1 MDLSNLQSV
10 LMKNPDKAM
19 KLFDMISNIAAD
31 QPQSQIAKDWDQI
44 LQTVGVDDILN
55 AYANQKTHLEGSAG
69 DSNHEASLEEKAG
82 YSGWKRYF
90 KQMYGDYA
98 IPTGFAL
105 NKVILP
111 VAGGIAEATGNSLG
125 AYNSILGTAL
135 GAMANNIQKNSDYDT
150 TGYDDAARMRFLTK
164 AAEKVGGGAVAKIA
178 GDFVGNTARS
188 IGAELEARN
197 DKAREAALM
206 INEHPVGDFYR
217 DTMQLRK
224 NAQNINKSIK

>member
-1 MDLSNLQSV
+1 MDLSTLQSV
-10 LMKNPDKAM
+10 LTKNPDKAM
-19 KLFDMISNIAAD
+19 QLFDMISGIAAD

-44 LQTVGVDDILN
+44 IQTVGVDDIMN
-55 AYANQKTHLEGSAG
+55 AYANQKAPSKGKT
-69 DSNHEASLEEKAG
+69 G
-82 YSGWKRYF
+82 YSGWQRYF
-90 KQMYGDYA
+90 KQMYGKNA
-98 IPTGFAL
+98 IPTDFAI

-111 VAGGIAEATGNSLG
+111 VAGGLAEATGNSLG

-150 TGYDDAARMRFLTK
+150 TGYNDAARMRFLTK

-178 GDFVGNTARS
+178 GDYVGNTARS
-188 IGAELEARN
+188 VGAELEARN

-206 INEHPVGDFYR
+206 MNEHPVGDFYR

-224 NAQNINKSIK
+224 NAQNINKSTK

>member
-1 MDLSNLQSV
+1 MDLSTLQSV
-10 LMKNPDKAM
+10 LTKNPDKAM
-19 KLFDMISNIAAD
+19 QLFDMISGIAAD

-44 LQTVGVDDILN
+44 IQTVGVYDIIN
-55 AYANQKTHLEGSAG
+55 AYANQKAPSK
-69 DSNHEASLEEKAG
+69 EKTG
-82 YSGWKRYF
+82 YYGWQRYF
-90 KQMYGDYA
+90 KQMYGKNA
-98 IPTGFAL
+98 IPTDFAV

-111 VAGGIAEATGNSLG
+111 VAGGLAEATGNSLG

-150 TGYDDAARMRFLTK
+150 TGYSDAARMRFLTK
-164 AAEKVGGGAVAKIA
+164 AAEKVGGGAVTKIA

-188 IGAELEARN
+188 VGAELEARN

-206 INEHPVGDFYR
+206 MNEHPVGDFYR

-224 NAQNINKSIK
+224 NAQNINKSTK

>member
-1 MDLSNLQSV
+1 MDLSTLQSV
-10 LMKNPDKAM
+10 LTKNPDKAM
-19 KLFDMISNIAAD
+19 QLFDMISGIAAD

-44 LQTVGVDDILN
+44 IQTVGVDDILN
-55 AYANQKTHLEGSAG
+55 AYANQKAPSKGKT
-69 DSNHEASLEEKAG
+69 G
-82 YSGWKRYF
+82 YSGWQRYF
-90 KQMYGDYA
+90 KQMYGKNA
-98 IPTGFAL
+98 IPTDFAV

-111 VAGGIAEATGNSLG
+111 VAGGLAEATGNSLG

-150 TGYDDAARMRFLTK
+150 TGYNDAARMRFLTK

-178 GDFVGNTARS
+178 GDYVGNTARS
-188 IGAELEARN
+188 VGAELEARN

-206 INEHPVGDFYR
+206 MNEHPVGDFYR

-224 NAQNINKSIK
+224 NAQNINKSTK

>member
-1 MDLSNLQSV
+1 MDLSTLQSI
-10 LMKNPDKAM
+10 LTNNPDKAFQ
-19 KLFDMISNIAAD
+19 LFDMISGIAAD

-44 LQTVGVDDILN
+44 IQTVGVDDILN
-55 AYANQKTHLEGSAG
+55 AYANQKAYADQKAPSK
-69 DSNHEASLEEKAG
+69 EKEG
-82 YSGWKRYF
+82 YSGWQRYF
-90 KQMYGDYA
+90 KQMYGEYA
-98 IPTGFAL
+98 IPTAFAV

-111 VAGGIAEATGNSLG
+111 VAGGLAEATGNSLG

-150 TGYDDAARMRFLTK
+150 TGYNDAARMRFLTK

-188 IGAELEARN
+188 VGAELEARN
-197 DKAREAALM
+197 DRAREAALM
-206 INEHPVGDFYR
+206 MNEHPVGDFYR

-224 NAQNINKSIK
+224 NAQNINRSTK

>member
-1 MDLSNLQSV
+1 MDLSTLQSV
-10 LMKNPDKAM
+10 LTKNPDKAM
-19 KLFDMISNIAAD
+19 QLFDMISGIAAD

-44 LQTVGVDDILN
+44 IQTVGVDDILN
-55 AYANQKTHLEGSAG
+55 AFANQKTPSKG
-69 DSNHEASLEEKAG
+69 KTG
-82 YSGWKRYF
+82 YSGWQRYF
-90 KQMYGDYA
+90 KQMYGKDTV
-98 IPTGFAL
+98 PTDFAV
-105 NKVILP
+105 NKIILP
-111 VAGGIAEATGNSLG
+111 VAGGLAEATGNSLG

-178 GDFVGNTARS
+178 GDFVGNTAHS
-188 IGAELEARN
+188 VGAELEARN

-206 INEHPVGDFYR
+206 MNEHPVGDFYR

-224 NAQNINKSIK
+224 NAQNINKSTK

>member
-1 MDLSNLQSV
+1 MDLSTLQSV
-10 LMKNPDKAM
+10 LTKNPDKAM
-19 KLFDMISNIAAD
+19 QLFDMISGIAAD

-44 LQTVGVDDILN
+44 IQTVGVDDIIN
-55 AYANQKTHLEGSAG
+55 AYANQKAPSK
-69 DSNHEASLEEKAG
+69 EKTG
-82 YSGWKRYF
+82 YSGWQRYF
-90 KQMYGDYA
+90 KQMYGKNA
-98 IPTGFAL
+98 IPTDFAV

-111 VAGGIAEATGNSLG
+111 VAGGLEEATGNSLG

-150 TGYDDAARMRFLTK
+150 TGYSDAARMRFLTK
-164 AAEKVGGGAVAKIA
+164 AAEKVGGGAVTKIA

-188 IGAELEARN
+188 VGAELEARN

-206 INEHPVGDFYR
+206 MNEHPVGDFYR

-224 NAQNINKSIK
+224 NAQNINKSTK

>member
-1 MDLSNLQSV
+1 MDLSTLQNV
-10 LMKNPDKAM
+10 LTKNPDKAM
-19 KLFDMISNIAAD
+19 QLFDMISGLAAD

-44 LQTVGVDDILN
+44 IQTVGVDDIMN
-55 AYANQKTHLEGSAG
+55 AYASQKAPAKGKS
-69 DSNHEASLEEKAG
+69 G
-82 YSGWKRYF
+82 YSGWQRYF
-90 KQMYGDYA
+90 KQMYGKNA
-98 IPTGFAL
+98 KPTDFAL
-105 NKVILP
+105 NKIVLP
-111 VAGGIAEATGNSLG
+111 VAGGLAEATGNSVG

-135 GAMANNIQKNSDYDT
+135 GAMAGNIKRNSDYDT

-164 AAEKVGGGAVAKIA
+164 AANKVGVGAVGKIA

-206 INEHPVGDFYR
+206 MNEHPVGDFYR

-224 NAQNINKSIK
+224 NAQNISKSTK

>member
-19 KLFDMISNIAAD
+19 KLFDMISGIAAD

-55 AYANQKTHLEGSAG
+55 AFANQKAP
-69 DSNHEASLEEKAG
+69 SNANQEASSEGETG
-82 YSGWKRYF
+82 YSGWRRYF
-90 KQMYGDYA
+90 KQMYGNDA
-98 IPTGFAL
+98 IPTGFAV

-111 VAGGIAEATGNSLG
+111 VAGGLAEATGNSLG

-135 GAMANNIQKNSDYDT
+135 GAMASNIQKNSDYDT
-150 TGYDDAARMRFLTK
+150 TGYNDSARMRFLTK

-188 IGAELEARN
+188 VGAELEARN

-224 NAQNINKSIK
+224 NAQNINKSTK

>member
-1 MDLSNLQSV
+1 MDLSTLQNV
-10 LMKNPDKAM
+10 LTKNPDKAM
-19 KLFDMISNIAAD
+19 QLFDMISGLAAD

-44 LQTVGVDDILN
+44 IQTVGVDDIMN
-55 AYANQKTHLEGSAG
+55 VYASQKAPAKGKS
-69 DSNHEASLEEKAG
+69 G
-82 YSGWKRYF
+82 YSGWQRYF
-90 KQMYGDYA
+90 KQMYGKNA
-98 IPTGFAL
+98 KPTDFAL
-105 NKVILP
+105 NKIVLP
-111 VAGGIAEATGNSLG
+111 VAGGLAEATGNSVG

-135 GAMANNIQKNSDYDT
+135 GAMAGNIKRNSDYDT

-164 AAEKVGGGAVAKIA
+164 AANKVGVGAVGKIA

-206 INEHPVGDFYR
+206 MNEHPVGDFYR

-224 NAQNINKSIK
+224 NAQNINKSTK

>member
-1 MDLSNLQSV
+1 MDLSTLQSV
-10 LMKNPDKAM
+10 LTKNPDKAM
-19 KLFDMISNIAAD
+19 QLFDMISGIAAD

-44 LQTVGVDDILN
+44 IQTVGVDDILN
-55 AYANQKTHLEGSAG
+55 AYANQKAPSKGKT
-69 DSNHEASLEEKAG
+69 G
-82 YSGWKRYF
+82 YSGWQRYF
-90 KQMYGDYA
+90 KQMYGKNA
-98 IPTGFAL
+98 IPTDFAV

-111 VAGGIAEATGNSLG
+111 VSGGIAEATGNSLG

-150 TGYDDAARMRFLTK
+150 TGYSDAARMRFLTK

-188 IGAELEARN
+188 VGAELEARN

-206 INEHPVGDFYR
+206 MNEHPVGDFYR

-224 NAQNINKSIK
+224 NAQNINKSTK

>member
-44 LQTVGVDDILN
+44 IQTVGVDDILN
-55 AYANQKTHLEGSAG
+55 AFANQKAFA
-69 DSNHEASLEEKAG
+69 NQEAPSKEKAG
-82 YSGWKRYF
+82 YSGWQRYF
-90 KQMYGDYA
+90 KQMYGELA
-98 IPTGFAL
+98 TPTAFAV

-111 VAGGIAEATGNSLG
+111 VAGGLAEATGNSLG

-150 TGYDDAARMRFLTK
+150 TGYNDAARMRFLTK

-188 IGAELEARN
+188 VGAELEARN
-197 DKAREAALM
+197 DRAREATLM
-206 INEHPVGDFYR
+206 MNEHPVGDFYR

-224 NAQNINKSIK
+224 NAQNINKSTK

>member
-1 MDLSNLQSV
+1 MDLSTLQSV

-44 LQTVGVDDILN
+44 IQTVGVDDILN
-55 AYANQKTHLEGSAG
+55 AYANQEAFSKEKTGY
-69 DSNHEASLEEKAG
+69 DDQEAPSEEKAG

-98 IPTGFAL
+98 IPTAFAV

-150 TGYDDAARMRFLTK
+150 TGYSDAARMRFLTK

-188 IGAELEARN
+188 VGSELEARN
-197 DKAREAALM
+197 DRAREAALM

>member
-1 MDLSNLQSV
+1 MDLSTLQSV
-10 LMKNPDKAM
+10 LTKNPDKAM
-19 KLFDMISNIAAD
+19 QLFDMISGIAAD

-44 LQTVGVDDILN
+44 IQTVGVDDIMN
-55 AYANQKTHLEGSAG
+55 AYANQKAPSKGKT
-69 DSNHEASLEEKAG
+69 G
-82 YSGWKRYF
+82 YSGWQRYF
-90 KQMYGDYA
+90 KQMYGKNA
-98 IPTGFAL
+98 IPTDFAI

-150 TGYDDAARMRFLTK
+150 TGYSDAARMRFLTK

-178 GDFVGNTARS
+178 GDYVGNTARS
-188 IGAELEARN
+188 VGAELEARN

-206 INEHPVGDFYR
+206 MNEHPVGDFYR

-224 NAQNINKSIK
+224 NAQNINKSTT

>member
-55 AYANQKTHLEGSAG
+55 AYANQKTHLEGSTG

-82 YSGWKRYF
+82 YSGWKKYF

>member
-1 MDLSNLQSV
+1 MDLSTLQSV
-10 LMKNPDKAM
+10 LTKNPDKAM
-19 KLFDMISNIAAD
+19 QLFDMISGIAAD

-44 LQTVGVDDILN
+44 IQTVGVDDILN
-55 AYANQKTHLEGSAG
+55 AYANQKAPSKGKT
-69 DSNHEASLEEKAG
+69 G
-82 YSGWKRYF
+82 YSGWQRYF
-90 KQMYGDYA
+90 KQMYGKNA
-98 IPTGFAL
+98 IPTDFAI

-111 VAGGIAEATGNSLG
+111 VAGGLAEATGNSLG

-150 TGYDDAARMRFLTK
+150 TGYNDAARMRFLTK

-178 GDFVGNTARS
+178 GDYVGNTARS
-188 IGAELEARN
+188 VGAELEARN

-206 INEHPVGDFYR
+206 MNEHPVGDFYR

-224 NAQNINKSIK
+224 NAQNINKSTK

>member
-1 MDLSNLQSV
+1 MDLSILQSV

-19 KLFDMISNIAAD
+19 KLFDMISNIAAE

-44 LQTVGVDDILN
+44 IQTVGVDDILN
-55 AYANQKTHLEGSAG
+55 AYANQKAPLEGSTG
-69 DSNHEASLEEKAG
+69 YSNQEAPLEEKAG

-90 KQMYGDYA
+90 KQMYGNDA
-98 IPTGFAL
+98 IPTGFAV

-111 VAGGIAEATGNSLG
+111 VAGGLAEATGNSLG

-135 GAMANNIQKNSDYDT
+135 GAMASNIQKNSDYDT
-150 TGYDDAARMRFLTK
+150 TGYSDAARMRFLTK

>member
-55 AYANQKTHLEGSAG
+55 AYANQKTHLEGSTG
-69 DSNHEASLEEKAG
+69 NSNHEASLEEKAG

>member
-1 MDLSNLQSV
+1 MDLSTLQSV
-10 LMKNPDKAM
+10 LTKNPDKAM
-19 KLFDMISNIAAD
+19 QLFDMISGIAAD

-44 LQTVGVDDILN
+44 IQTVGVDDILN
-55 AYANQKTHLEGSAG
+55 AYANQKAPSKGKT
-69 DSNHEASLEEKAG
+69 G
-82 YSGWKRYF
+82 YSGWQRYF
-90 KQMYGDYA
+90 KQMYGKNA
-98 IPTGFAL
+98 IPTDFAI

-111 VAGGIAEATGNSLG
+111 VAGGITEATGNSLG

-150 TGYDDAARMRFLTK
+150 TGYSDAARMRFLTK

-188 IGAELEARN
+188 VGAELEARN

-206 INEHPVGDFYR
+206 MNEHPVGDFYR

-224 NAQNINKSIK
+224 NAQNINKSTK

>member
-1 MDLSNLQSV
+1 MDLSTLQSV
-10 LMKNPDKAM
+10 LTKNPDKAM
-19 KLFDMISNIAAD
+19 QLFDMISGIAAD

-44 LQTVGVDDILN
+44 IQTVGVDDIMN
-55 AYANQKTHLEGSAG
+55 AYANQKAPSKGKT
-69 DSNHEASLEEKAG
+69 G
-82 YSGWKRYF
+82 YSGWQRYF
-90 KQMYGDYA
+90 KQMYGKNA
-98 IPTGFAL
+98 IPTDFAV

-111 VAGGIAEATGNSLG
+111 VAGGLAEATGNSLG

-150 TGYDDAARMRFLTK
+150 TGYNDAARMRFLTK

-188 IGAELEARN
+188 VGAELEARN

-206 INEHPVGDFYR
+206 MNEHPVGDFYR

-224 NAQNINKSIK
+224 NAQNINKSTK

>member
-1 MDLSNLQSV
+1 MDLSTLQSV
-10 LMKNPDKAM
+10 LTKNPDKAM
-19 KLFDMISNIAAD
+19 QLFDMISGIAAD

-44 LQTVGVDDILN
+44 IQTVGVDDIMN
-55 AYANQKTHLEGSAG
+55 AYANQKAPSKGKT
-69 DSNHEASLEEKAG
+69 G
-82 YSGWKRYF
+82 YSGWQRYF
-90 KQMYGDYA
+90 KQMYGKNA
-98 IPTGFAL
+98 IHTDFAV

-111 VAGGIAEATGNSLG
+111 VAGGLAEATGNSLG

-150 TGYDDAARMRFLTK
+150 TGYNDAARMRFLTK

-178 GDFVGNTARS
+178 GDYVGNTARS
-188 IGAELEARN
+188 VGAELEARN

-224 NAQNINKSIK
+224 NAQNINKSTK

>member
-1 MDLSNLQSV
+1 MDLSTLQSV
-10 LMKNPDKAM
+10 LTKNPDKAM
-19 KLFDMISNIAAD
+19 QLFDMISGIAAD

-44 LQTVGVDDILN
+44 IQTVGVDDIMN
-55 AYANQKTHLEGSAG
+55 AYANQKAPSKGKT
-69 DSNHEASLEEKAG
+69 G
-82 YSGWKRYF
+82 YSGWQRYF
-90 KQMYGDYA
+90 KQMYGKNA
-98 IPTGFAL
+98 IPTDFAV

-111 VAGGIAEATGNSLG
+111 VAGGLAEATGNSLG

-150 TGYDDAARMRFLTK
+150 TGYNDAARMRFLTK

-178 GDFVGNTARS
+178 GDFVGNTSRY

-224 NAQNINKSIK
+224 NAQNINKSTK

>member
-1 MDLSNLQSV
+1 MDLSTLQNV
-10 LMKNPDKAM
+10 LTKNPDKAM
-19 KLFDMISNIAAD
+19 QLFDMISGLAAD

-44 LQTVGVDDILN
+44 IQTVGVDDIMN
-55 AYANQKTHLEGSAG
+55 VYASQKAPAKGKS
-69 DSNHEASLEEKAG
+69 G
-82 YSGWKRYF
+82 YSGWQRYF
-90 KQMYGDYA
+90 KQMYGKNA
-98 IPTGFAL
+98 KPTDFAL
-105 NKVILP
+105 NKIVLP
-111 VAGGIAEATGNSLG
+111 VAGGFAEATGNSVG

-135 GAMANNIQKNSDYDT
+135 GAMAGNIKRNSDYDT

-164 AAEKVGGGAVAKIA
+164 AANKVGVGAVGKIA

-206 INEHPVGDFYR
+206 MNEHPVGDFYR

-224 NAQNINKSIK
+224 NAQNINKSTK

>member
-1 MDLSNLQSV
+1 MDLSTLQSV
-10 LMKNPDKAM
+10 LTKNPDKAM
-19 KLFDMISNIAAD
+19 QLFDMISGIAAD

-44 LQTVGVDDILN
+44 IQTVGVDDILN
-55 AYANQKTHLEGSAG
+55 AYANQKAPSKGKT
-69 DSNHEASLEEKAG
+69 G
-82 YSGWKRYF
+82 YSGWQRYF
-90 KQMYGDYA
+90 KQMYGKNA
-98 IPTGFAL
+98 IPTDFAI

-111 VAGGIAEATGNSLG
+111 VAGGITEATGNSLG

-150 TGYDDAARMRFLTK
+150 TGYNDAARMRFLTK

-188 IGAELEARN
+188 VGAELEARN

-206 INEHPVGDFYR
+206 MNEHPVGDFYR

-224 NAQNINKSIK
+224 NAQNINKSTK

>member
-1 MDLSNLQSV
+1 MDLSTLQSV
-10 LMKNPDKAM
+10 LTKNPDKAM
-19 KLFDMISNIAAD
+19 QLFDMISGIAAD

-44 LQTVGVDDILN
+44 IQTVGVDDIMN
-55 AYANQKTHLEGSAG
+55 AYANQKAPSKGKT
-69 DSNHEASLEEKAG
+69 G
-82 YSGWKRYF
+82 YSGWQRYF
-90 KQMYGDYA
+90 KQMYGKNA
-98 IPTGFAL
+98 IPTDFAV

-111 VAGGIAEATGNSLG
+111 VAGGLAEATGNSLG

-150 TGYDDAARMRFLTK
+150 TGYNDAARMRFLTK
-164 AAEKVGGGAVAKIA
+164 AAEKVGGGAVTKIA

-188 IGAELEARN
+188 VGAELEARN

-206 INEHPVGDFYR
+206 MNEHPVGDFYR

-224 NAQNINKSIK
+224 NAQNINKSTK

>member
-1 MDLSNLQSV
+1 MDLSTLQSV
-10 LMKNPDKAM
+10 LTKNPDKAM
-19 KLFDMISNIAAD
+19 QLFDMISGIAAD

-44 LQTVGVDDILN
+44 IQTVGVDDIMN
-55 AYANQKTHLEGSAG
+55 AYANQKAPSKGKT
-69 DSNHEASLEEKAG
+69 G
-82 YSGWKRYF
+82 YSGWQRYF
-90 KQMYGDYA
+90 KQMYGKNA
-98 IPTGFAL
+98 IPTDFAV

-111 VAGGIAEATGNSLG
+111 VAGGLAEATGNSLG

-150 TGYDDAARMRFLTK
+150 TGYNDAARMRFLTK

-178 GDFVGNTARS
+178 GDYVGNTARS
-188 IGAELEARN
+188 VGAELEARN

-224 NAQNINKSIK
+224 NAQNINKSTK

>member
-1 MDLSNLQSV
+1 MDLSTLQSV
-10 LMKNPDKAM
+10 LTKNPDKAM
-19 KLFDMISNIAAD
+19 QLFDMISGIAAD

-44 LQTVGVDDILN
+44 IQTVGVDDILN
-55 AYANQKTHLEGSAG
+55 AYANQKAPSKGKT
-69 DSNHEASLEEKAG
+69 G
-82 YSGWKRYF
+82 YSGWQRYF
-90 KQMYGDYA
+90 KQMYGKNVT
-98 IPTGFAL
+98 PTDFAV
-105 NKVILP
+105 NKVILT
-111 VAGGIAEATGNSLG
+111 VAGGLAEATGNSLG

-150 TGYDDAARMRFLTK
+150 TGYNDAARMRFLTK

-188 IGAELEARN
+188 VGAELEARN

-206 INEHPVGDFYR
+206 MNEHPVGDFYR

-224 NAQNINKSIK
+224 NAQNINKSTK

>member
-44 LQTVGVDDILN
+44 IQTVGVDDILN
-55 AYANQKTHLEGSAG
+55 AYANQEALSKGKTGYA
-69 DSNHEASLEEKAG
+69 NQEASSEEKAG

-98 IPTGFAL
+98 IPTGFAV

-111 VAGGIAEATGNSLG
+111 VAGGLAEATGNSLG

-150 TGYDDAARMRFLTK
+150 TGYNDAARMRFLTK

-188 IGAELEARN
+188 VGAELEARN

>member
-1 MDLSNLQSV
+1 MDLSTLQSV
-10 LMKNPDKAM
+10 LTKNPDKAM
-19 KLFDMISNIAAD
+19 QLFDMISGIAAD

-44 LQTVGVDDILN
+44 IQTVGVDDILN
-55 AYANQKTHLEGSAG
+55 AYANQKAPSKGKT
-69 DSNHEASLEEKAG
+69 G
-82 YSGWKRYF
+82 YSGWQRYF
-90 KQMYGDYA
+90 KQMYGKNA
-98 IPTGFAL
+98 IPTDFAI

-150 TGYDDAARMRFLTK
+150 TGYSDAARMRFLTK

-178 GDFVGNTARS
+178 GDYVGNTARS
-188 IGAELEARN
+188 VGAELEARN

-206 INEHPVGDFYR
+206 MNEHPVGDFYR

-224 NAQNINKSIK
+224 NAQNINKSTT

>member
-1 MDLSNLQSV
+1 MDLSTLQSV
-10 LMKNPDKAM
+10 LTKNPDKAM
-19 KLFDMISNIAAD
+19 QLFDMISGIAAD

-44 LQTVGVDDILN
+44 IQTVGVDDILN
-55 AYANQKTHLEGSAG
+55 AYANQKAPSK
-69 DSNHEASLEEKAG
+69 EKTG
-82 YSGWKRYF
+82 YSGWQRYF
-90 KQMYGDYA
+90 KQMYGKDA
-98 IPTGFAL
+98 APTDFAV

-111 VAGGIAEATGNSLG
+111 VAGGLAEATGNSLG

-150 TGYDDAARMRFLTK
+150 TGYNDAARMRFLTK

-188 IGAELEARN
+188 VGAELEARN

-206 INEHPVGDFYR
+206 MNEHPVGDFYR

-224 NAQNINKSIK
+224 NAQNINKSTK

>member
-1 MDLSNLQSV
+1 MDLSTLQSV
-10 LMKNPDKAM
+10 LTKNPDKAM
-19 KLFDMISNIAAD
+19 QLFDMISGIAAD

-44 LQTVGVDDILN
+44 IQTVGVDDILN
-55 AYANQKTHLEGSAG
+55 AYANQKAPSKGKT
-69 DSNHEASLEEKAG
+69 G
-82 YSGWKRYF
+82 YSGWQRYF
-90 KQMYGDYA
+90 KQMYGKNA
-98 IPTGFAL
+98 IPTDFAI

-111 VAGGIAEATGNSLG
+111 VAGGLAEATGNSLG

-150 TGYDDAARMRFLTK
+150 TGYSDAARMRFLTK

-178 GDFVGNTARS
+178 GDYVGNTARS
-188 IGAELEARN
+188 VGAELEARN

-206 INEHPVGDFYR
+206 MNEHPVGDFYR

-224 NAQNINKSIK
+224 NAQNINKSTT

>member
-1 MDLSNLQSV
+1 MDLSTLQSV

-44 LQTVGVDDILN
+44 IQTVGVDDILN
-55 AYANQKTHLEGSAG
+55 AYVNQEALSKGKTGY
-69 DSNHEASLEEKAG
+69 DNQEASSEEKAG

-98 IPTGFAL
+98 IPTSFAI
-105 NKVILP
+105 NKVVLP

-150 TGYDDAARMRFLTK
+150 TGYNDAARMRFLTK
-164 AAEKVGGGAVAKIA
+164 AAEKVGGGAVTKIA
-178 GDFVGNTARS
+178 GDFVGNIARS
-188 IGAELEARN
+188 VGAELEARN

>member
-1 MDLSNLQSV
+1 MDLSTLQSV
-10 LMKNPDKAM
+10 LTKNPDKAM
-19 KLFDMISNIAAD
+19 QLFDMISGIAAD

-44 LQTVGVDDILN
+44 IQTVGVDDIMN
-55 AYANQKTHLEGSAG
+55 AYANQKAPSKGKT
-69 DSNHEASLEEKAG
+69 G
-82 YSGWKRYF
+82 YSGWQRYF
-90 KQMYGDYA
+90 KQMYGKNA
-98 IPTGFAL
+98 IPTDFAV

-111 VAGGIAEATGNSLG
+111 VAGGLAEATGNSLG

-150 TGYDDAARMRFLTK
+150 TGYNDAARMRFLTK

-178 GDFVGNTARS
+178 GDYVGNTARS
-188 IGAELEARN
+188 VGAELEARN

-206 INEHPVGDFYR
+206 MNEHPVGDFYR

-224 NAQNINKSIK
+224 NAQNINKSTK